1 MWDITVVERLTKYD
15 TSQSAAEREVFEE
28 IGLKLDLKN
37 INPHI
42 TINFRNGFDDV
53 YIIEEAIDVNEL

>member
-15 TSQSAAEREVFEE
+15 TSQSAAGREVFEE